1 MLSQRN
7 RAAAPTT
14 AQTNIRQKEVY
25 SNIDDKSR
33 DFQKHNAI
41 SMAAMILLRSQAGYY
56 TPSQQKGV
64 WPMIGALLRSHVSGG
79 QNA

>member
-1 MLSQRN
+1 MITTKRK
-7 RAAAPTT
+7 AAALTT
-14 AQTNIRQKEVY
+14 AQTNIQQKEVY

-64 WPMIGALLRSHVSGG
+64 WPMIDALLRSHVGGG